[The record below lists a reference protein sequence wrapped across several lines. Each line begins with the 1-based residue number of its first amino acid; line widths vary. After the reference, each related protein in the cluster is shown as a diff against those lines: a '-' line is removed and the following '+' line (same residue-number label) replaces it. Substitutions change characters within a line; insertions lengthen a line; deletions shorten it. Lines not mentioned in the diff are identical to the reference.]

1 MMEDLIIL
9 KEENFNKVLNSE
21 KGRKIFEK
29 LNKLENAFKKLS
41 LKEQTIFSTEFE
53 GKFKE
58 SADKINSVY
67 SKKVKEN
74 PENLYG
80 IIDIFLLLT
89 VLFLGS

>member
-1 MMEDLIIL
+1 MMENLVIL
-9 KEENFNKVLNSE
+9 KEENFEKVLSSE

-41 LKEQTIFSTEFE
+41 LKEQTIFTTEFE
-53 GKFKE
+53 GKFRE

-67 SKKVKEN
+67 SKKVMDNAEN
-74 PENLYG
+74 PYG
-80 IIDIFLLLT
+80 IIDIFFLLA